1 MSSFI
6 TSDSKKIVYVLKS
19 SRIDP
24 YDIER
29 LIGIS
34 PVNVILELDDSYFSE
49 VVIKALL
56 ERVNTYSSYSSRSNS
71 EIIPRLL
78 KLSNLDADTLKKII
92 KLDVRNEYKEEISNN
107 SAYDTSV
114 KAFYIIN
121 KSDISDEELDEFFGL
136 NISEKEVIELIES
149 HPTENIYKRAIN
161 YPDAT
166 NELYLFLID
175 NICANNRKIRNYL
188 DLINLLLSK
197 DLDERCL
204 CEILEKI
211 TDMKIIESTARH
223 PNAGL
228 EVSKKLNFIV
238 DKFNESDQST
248 LMALSAEVKSKVMHE
263 MYDIEEE
270 EDVTE
275 MLRRNVEDGMS
286 TMLWGASGVGK
297 SSRVFEIDPTATL
310 LILKNGMLPEE
321 VIGGKEPNGE
331 PGKIYPPHWYVVLCK
346 KCKDEPERKHI
357 LFIDEFTNVNDT
369 IKNLVWEVVGNRLV
383 NGHEEWPL
391 PENCSIVVAGNR
403 PEESSAVRIDS
414 SGGVMPAP
422 LHNRIDSM
430 IEIKFDVDEWQKWA
444 LETDPNTGNLR
455 IHPIV
460 YSFCMAHCE
469 ECMFTNFNPEDVTQP
484 FLTPRKWETL
494 SRALYSAEKRG
505 KNHHISNQRII
516 SILGNNNIS
525 HAFISHY
532 ERLPIDMNKIVMG
545 LYREEDFAS
554 LEDKMY
560 ALGVVI
566 AEYDGDPVAIES
578 FILECLGDEYLA
590 IYNTMKGVRKATL
603 EVASRGGK

>member
-1 MSSFI
+1 MC
-6 TSDSKKIVYVLKS
+6 Y
-19 SRIDP
+19 
-24 YDIER
+24 
-29 LIGIS
+29 
-34 PVNVILELDDSYFSE
+34 
-49 VVIKALL
+49 
-56 ERVNTYSSYSSRSNS
+56 
-71 EIIPRLL
+71 
-78 KLSNLDADTLKKII
+78 
-92 KLDVRNEYKEEISNN
+92 
-107 SAYDTSV
+107 
-114 KAFYIIN
+114 
-121 KSDISDEELDEFFGL
+121 
-136 NISEKEVIELIES
+136 
-149 HPTENIYKRAIN
+149 
-161 YPDAT
+161 
-166 NELYLFLID
+166 
-175 NICANNRKIRNYL
+175 NRKIRNYL